1 MRTPLAQLIERLDAV
16 YEANPMH
23 QEYREGLAEA
33 ISNARSL
40 LPIEQAHMK
49 AAWRDG
55 ADGILHQTA
64 EGYFRSVYITE
75 KTV

>member
-1 MRTPLAQLIERLDAV
+1 MKTPIQQLILRLEEA
-16 YEANPMH
+16 YEANPT
-23 QEYREGLAEA
+23 QREYREGLAEA

>member
-1 MRTPLAQLIERLDAV
+1 MKTPIQQLILRLEEA
-16 YEANPMH
+16 YEANPT
-23 QEYREGLAEA
+23 QREYREGLAEA

-55 ADGILHQTA
+55 AHGILHQTA

>member
-1 MRTPLAQLIERLDAV
+1 MKTPIQQLILRLEEA
-16 YEANPMH
+16 YEANPT
-23 QEYREGLAEA
+23 QREYREGLAEA

-40 LPIEQAHMK
+40 LPIEQAHIK